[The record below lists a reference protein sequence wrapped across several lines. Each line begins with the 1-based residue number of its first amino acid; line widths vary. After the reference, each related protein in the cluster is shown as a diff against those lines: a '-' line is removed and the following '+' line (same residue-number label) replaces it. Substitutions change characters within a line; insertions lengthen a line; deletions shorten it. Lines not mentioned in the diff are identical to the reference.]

1 MVRSYRIYILASSPS
16 LCFNIKYP
24 YCVCDVIPPLR
35 SSLDYHLHMFFLS
48 DPSPATIEKLDSP
61 PKSFINEGQNARFHC
76 TVSGSPR
83 PNVTWKRGQEIVAF
97 CAGKYNSA
105 CKTFKSRYKANW
117 RDDRGCM
124 RNHSMGPTS
133 GGWVSWLNV
142 NNLQYPADVKYTCE
156 VENSLGNEEKVASL
170 KIAGK
175 LKNQFHFHI
184 ISFILF
190 HSIL

>member
-1 MVRSYRIYILASSPS
+1 
-16 LCFNIKYP
+16 
-24 YCVCDVIPPLR
+24 
-35 SSLDYHLHMFFLS
+35 MFFLS

-61 PKSFINEGQNARFHC
+61 QSFIKEGQNASFHC

-83 PNVTWKRGQEIVAF
+83 PNVTWRRGQEIVA
-97 CAGKYNSA
+97 
-105 CKTFKSRYKANW
+105 RYKANW

-124 RNHSMGPTS
+124 RNYSMGPTS

-142 NNLQYPADVKYTCE
+142 HNLQYPADVKYTCE
-156 VENSLGNEEKVASL
+156 VENSLGKKKKVASL

-175 LKNQFHFHI
+175 LKTQFHCHI

-190 HSIL
+190 HSISYL

>member
-1 MVRSYRIYILASSPS
+1 MS
-16 LCFNIKYP
+16 F
-24 YCVCDVIPPLR
+24 
-35 SSLDYHLHMFFLS
+35 FFLS

-61 PKSFINEGQNARFHC
+61 TQSFIKEGQNASFHC

-83 PNVTWKRGQEIVAF
+83 PKVTWKRGQEIVAF
-97 CAGKYNSA
+97 CGGKYNSA
-105 CKTFKSRYKANW
+105 CKTFDSRYKANW

-124 RNHSMGPTS
+124 GSYSMGPVS
-133 GGWVSWLNV
+133 GGWVSRLNV

-156 VENSLGNEEKVASL
+156 VENSRGKKEKVASL

-190 HSIL
+190 HSISNL

>member
-1 MVRSYRIYILASSPS
+1 MTTRVNTRAETDGKARKRLFTQAMFMLDPLLTVIYI
-16 LCFNIKYP
+16 C
-24 YCVCDVIPPLR
+24 
-35 SSLDYHLHMFFLS
+35 FFLS

-61 PKSFINEGQNARFHC
+61 QSFIKEGQNARFHC

-83 PNVTWKRGQEIVAF
+83 PNVTWRRGQEIVAF

-105 CKTFKSRYKANW
+105 CNKTFKSRYKANW

-124 RNHSMGPTS
+124 RNYSMGPTS

-156 VENSLGNEEKVASL
+156 VENSLGKKKKVASL

-175 LKNQFHFHI
+175 LKTQFHFHI

-190 HSIL
+190 HSISYL

>member
-1 MVRSYRIYILASSPS
+1 M
-16 LCFNIKYP
+16 
-24 YCVCDVIPPLR
+24 
-35 SSLDYHLHMFFLS
+35 
-48 DPSPATIEKLDSP
+48 
-61 PKSFINEGQNARFHC
+61 
-76 TVSGSPR
+76 
-83 PNVTWKRGQEIVAF
+83 AF

-105 CKTFKSRYKANW
+105 CKTFESRYKANW

-124 RNHSMGPTS
+124 RNYSMGPAS

-142 NNLQYPADVKYTCE
+142 NNLQYPADVKYTC
-156 VENSLGNEEKVASL
+156 VAENSLGKEGKNASL

-190 HSIL
+190 HSISHL

>member
-1 MVRSYRIYILASSPS
+1 MATSPS

-24 YCVCDVIPPLR
+24 FLVFDVIPTLANQNLR
-35 SSLDYHLHMFFLS
+35 SSLDCHLHMFFLS
-48 DPSPATIEKLDSP
+48 DPSPATIENLDSP
-61 PKSFINEGQNARFHC
+61 QWFIKEGQNVRFHC

-83 PNVTWKRGQEIVAF
+83 PKVTWKRGREIVAS

-105 CKTFKSRYKANW
+105 CETFGSRYKANW

-124 RNHSMGPTS
+124 NRSMGPTS

-142 NNLQYPADVKYTCE
+142 KDVQSPADVNYTCV
-156 VENSLGNEEKVASL
+156 VENGRGQDKKVASL

-175 LKNQFHFHI
+175 LKN
-184 ISFILF
+184 
-190 HSIL
+190 

>member
-1 MVRSYRIYILASSPS
+1 M
-16 LCFNIKYP
+16 F
-24 YCVCDVIPPLR
+24 
-35 SSLDYHLHMFFLS
+35 FFLS

-61 PKSFINEGQNARFHC
+61 TQSFIKEGQNASFHC

-105 CKTFKSRYKANW
+105 CKTFDSRYKANW

-124 RNHSMGPTS
+124 GSYSMGPVS

-156 VENSLGNEEKVASL
+156 VENSLGKKEKVASL

-184 ISFILF
+184 ISFILL
-190 HSIL
+190 HSISNLPFKSQTNISACVIERLQYVLKFS